1 MWFVPILFFRIIS
14 HPIRNG
20 NCHSFF
26 RPKHFRRSPIE
37 FSEMISCHHYMA
49 GRIQQRQ
56 QLHRRHFH
64 LCIVNML
71 PVTYTNW
78 CPVTTRTGSARYATN
93 KLDENYGKFGW
104 RARNTQPPRQR
115 FAYSAE
121 IKWNYLIKFSKL
133 EMVGTCI
140 SIRRPRIIYTVGSS
154 PGEELK
160 RRWGEGLHGA
170 RQNDR

>member
-26 RPKHFRRSPIE
+26 SPQTFPPISYWVQWDDFMSSLYGWKNPTE
-37 FSEMISCHHYMA
+37 TTASSQTFPFMHSEYA
-49 GRIQQRQ
+49 A
-56 QLHRRHFH
+56 
-64 LCIVNML
+64 
-71 PVTYTNW
+71 YTNW

-104 RARNTQPPRQR
+104 RARNIQPPRQR

-154 PGEELK
+154 PVEELK
-160 RRWGEGLHGA
+160 RRWGEALHGA